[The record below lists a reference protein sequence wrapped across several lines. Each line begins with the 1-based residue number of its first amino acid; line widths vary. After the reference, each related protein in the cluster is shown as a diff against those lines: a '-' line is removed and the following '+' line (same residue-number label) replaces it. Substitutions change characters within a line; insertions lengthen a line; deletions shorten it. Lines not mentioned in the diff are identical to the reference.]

1 MLAIIAGTAWRAAHL
16 DNRPLHADE
25 AVQAWQTWN
34 LLSGEGYQYDPL
46 DRHGPTLYYGAAAMH
61 RLRGGTAE
69 DFDDRSARRVSLAAG
84 IATLILI
91 GAGIRTAGCST
102 ATGAIAVSLLAFET
116 LSSVYH
122 TYFVQEA
129 SLAFLVWAFIVLALR
144 RDLERPLLKALC
156 LGIIVGLAQATK
168 EITPL
173 YFAAAIGALYLT
185 RDKSVPKP
193 GFNVL
198 AAAGLGFAVPY
209 LLFYSSFGA
218 HPDGIVDGIRHY
230 FLQVERLTD
239 SPHSYPWW
247 QHLKTLGI
255 LETGGPRW
263 GQYVL
268 LTLALIGGVTAFR
281 SQASRAHRVVA
292 LFTFGLL
299 VFHSVVSYKTPWL
312 LVTPMIGLVLLAAEF
327 VVSLMTR
334 SRLGLAGGVILTGLA
349 ISQSYAKS
357 SLALDRYPGDVRN
370 PYFYEQAPR
379 GFLKLP
385 ARIALLQA
393 TYSSSLNIAV
403 VSAEHAWPLPWYL
416 RDTPQVGYFPSPP
429 ASLAGWD
436 IIIWDD
442 QTGAPLPELE
452 NYAIVELYGLR
463 PNVILTVHIRGEVW
477 KAAFPPLPES
487 DS

>member
-61 RLRGGTAE
+61 RLRGGTAD

-84 IATLILI
+84 IATLILV
-91 GAGIRTAGCST
+91 GAGARTAGLSL

-129 SLAFLVWAFIVLALR
+129 SLAFLMWAFIFLALR
-144 RDLERPLLKALC
+144 PDAGRPLIKAIC
-156 LGIIVGLAQATK
+156 LGVIVGLAQATK

-173 YFAAAIGALYLT
+173 YIGAAIGALYLT
-185 RDKSVPKP
+185 RDKSAPKP
-193 GFNVL
+193 GFNRF
-198 AAAGLGFAVPY
+198 AAAGLGFAIPY

-218 HPDGIVDGIRHY
+218 HPAGIIDGIRHY
-230 FLQVERLTD
+230 FLQVGRLTD

-247 QHLKTLGI
+247 HHLKTLGI
-255 LETGGPRW
+255 METGGPRW

-268 LTLALIGGVTAFR
+268 LSVALIGGGTAF
-281 SQASRAHRVVA
+281 SSKATRAHRVIA

-299 VFHSVVSYKTPWL
+299 LFHSIVSYKTPWL
-312 LVTPMIGLVLLAAEF
+312 LLTPMIGLVLLAAHF
-327 VVSLMTR
+327 VVSMMIR
-334 SRLGLAGGVILTGLA
+334 SRLGLVRGLVLTGLA
-349 ISQSYAKS
+349 MSQSYAKS

-385 ARIALLQA
+385 ARIALLRSS
-393 TYSSSLNIAV
+393 YSAPLNIAV
-403 VSAEHAWPLPWYL
+403 VSPEHAWPLPWYL
-416 RDTPQVGYFPSPP
+416 KDTANVGYFPEAP

-436 IIIWDD
+436 VVIWDD
-442 QTGAPLPELE
+442 QSGSPLPELE
-452 NYAIVELYGLR
+452 NYPIAELYGLR
-463 PNVILTVHIRGEVW
+463 PNVILYTFIRGEVW
-477 KAAFPPLPES
+477 ETAFPPLPES
-487 DS
+487 DL